1 MSKSSRQLTLFDC
14 AEPLSKRSRVKPAHD
29 TRSSKVAAASIAIS
43 HVHADISDLSDEDS
57 SVSSIRT
64 DFSMQPQTPSP
75 RCTTP
80 IFISSSSDETLL
92 SGISATFSPCKE
104 PPHLGDNTQHLTT
117 TTSNSCNESMENM
130 PRSTETLS
138 YVPTTTSA
146 TCTTCLTSS
155 SITVTHSTCTH
166 LNSQSQP
173 GQISLSYAGVKSAP
187 MNTASHDA
195 TVSEV
200 DTATNISYSEPDRQ
214 PNDIA
219 QTPVFPPV
227 RPVHIKFPAT
237 TYGIYSRSFNPQWYE
252 RFHWLEYSVMY
263 DACFCYPC
271 RMFGSTIESSS
282 GRSRPEP
289 VFTSTGFRDWK
300 HATGKTGA
308 LSRHSSCYSHKQAEL
323 AWSQYKLNSKKGT
336 TIAER
341 LGSAR
346 SVTITQ
352 NRHYIGTIADIIL
365 LCSRQEIALRGH
377 RESSDSMNRG
387 NFLEILHFIAKR
399 DPGVKERLENGPKN
413 AKYTSP
419 EIQNSIL
426 HIMAGILQQKI
437 SLAAKQAGVYSI
449 LADETKDCSKV
460 EQLAIVL
467 RYVEVSTACVHEH
480 FLTYVKAESLN
491 AEGLSSYILDT
502 LQKFGLDPKNIVSQ
516 GYDGASVMSGHCSGV
531 QQHIKAVAPM
541 AVYVH
546 CYAHCL
552 NLVLVDST
560 KSVAEASEFFAL
572 LEMLYV
578 FMSASKAHTIFVQQQ
593 SVLHPGKP
601 VRELQQLSDTRWAC
615 RFDAVDAICSTFDAI
630 LLSLQTIMDGNDKVK
645 AVEASGIYMQ
655 IHSFKFLTTLVLF
668 LRILSCTKGLS
679 DKLQCSHIN
688 MAKAAELVTA
698 TTETLQHFRS
708 DAEWSKMYKY
718 VGDVATLHNIR
729 ETSLRPQRQKRLP
742 KRLND
747 AVVMETTGSR
757 NIVSNSENFKVC
769 LYYPILDAMITEL
782 QRRFDNKN
790 LELMT
795 SFQCCV
801 PESPHFLDIDHLLPA
816 AEFYELNKDSL
827 AMECVIAKRT
837 LKEKNITTI
846 NDVLSE
852 IVPLKEAFPVLVKLL
867 QIALTVV
874 VSTAEC
880 ERSFSSL
887 RRTKT
892 YLRSTMSEQRLVDLA
907 VLSIEKELSKN
918 LSLDEVIDKFA
929 AQDRNRRIMLS

>member
-1 MSKSSRQLTLFDC
+1 
-14 AEPLSKRSRVKPAHD
+14 
-29 TRSSKVAAASIAIS
+29 
-43 HVHADISDLSDEDS
+43 
-57 SVSSIRT
+57 
-64 DFSMQPQTPSP
+64 
-75 RCTTP
+75 
-80 IFISSSSDETLL
+80 
-92 SGISATFSPCKE
+92 
-104 PPHLGDNTQHLTT
+104 
-117 TTSNSCNESMENM
+117 MENM
-130 PRSTETLS
+130 PRSKGTLS
-138 YVPTTTSA
+138 HVSTSTSA
-146 TCTTCLTSS
+146 TCTTYLTSS
-155 SITVTHSTCTH
+155 SITETHFTCTH

-173 GQISLSYAGVKSAP
+173 RQISLSNAGIKSP
-187 MNTASHDA
+187 IYTALSHGV
-195 TVSEV
+195 TLSEV
-200 DTATNISYSEPDRQ
+200 DTTTYCQSDSQ

-219 QTPVFPPV
+219 QTPTFPPV
-227 RPVHIKFPAT
+227 RPAHIKFPAT
-237 TYGIYSRSFNPQWYE
+237 TYGMYSRSFNPQWYE

-271 RMFGSTIESSS
+271 RMFGSTIDSSS

-289 VFTSTGFRDWK
+289 VFTSTGFRNWK

-308 LSRHSSCYSHKQAEL
+308 LSRHSNCNSHRQAEL

-346 SVTITQ
+346 SVTISQ
-352 NRHYIGTIADIIL
+352 NRHYLETIADIIL

-377 RESSDSMNRG
+377 RESSNSMNRG
-387 NFLEILHFIAKR
+387 NFLEILHFIAKQ
-399 DPGVKERLENGPKN
+399 DPAVKHRLENGPKN
-413 AKYTSP
+413 ATYTSP

-426 HIMAGILQQKI
+426 HIMADILQQKI
-437 SLAAKQAGVYSI
+437 SLAARVYSI

-491 AEGLSSYILDT
+491 AEGLSSYILET

-531 QQHIKAVAPM
+531 QQHIKTVAPM

-560 KSVAEASEFFAL
+560 KSMAEASEFFAL

-593 SVLHPGKP
+593 SVLHPSKP
-601 VRELQQLSDTRWAC
+601 VRELQQLSDTHWAC
-615 RFDAVDAICSTFDAI
+615 RYDAVDAICSTFDAI

-679 DKLQCSHIN
+679 DQLQCNQIN

-708 DAEWSKMYKY
+708 DVEWGKMYKY
-718 VGDVATLHNIR
+718 VGDVAALHNIR
-729 ETSLRPQRQKRLP
+729 ETPLRPQRQKRLP

-747 AVVMETTGSR
+747 TIVMETTGSR

-782 QRRFDNKN
+782 QRRFDSKN

-801 PESPHFLDIDHLLPA
+801 PESPYFLDTDHLLPA
-816 AEFYELNKDSL
+816 AEFYKLNKDSL

-837 LKEKNITTI
+837 LKDKNITTI

-852 IVPLKEAFPVLVKLL
+852 IVPLKEAFPVLMKLL
-867 QIALTVV
+867 
-874 VSTAEC
+874 
-880 ERSFSSL
+880 
-887 RRTKT
+887 
-892 YLRSTMSEQRLVDLA
+892 
-907 VLSIEKELSKN
+907 
-918 LSLDEVIDKFA
+918 
-929 AQDRNRRIMLS
+929 